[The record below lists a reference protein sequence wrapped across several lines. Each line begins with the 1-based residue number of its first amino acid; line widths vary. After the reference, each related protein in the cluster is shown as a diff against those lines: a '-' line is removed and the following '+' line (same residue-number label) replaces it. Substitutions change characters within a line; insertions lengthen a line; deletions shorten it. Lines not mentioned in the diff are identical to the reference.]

1 MARTNQTVTL
11 MRMRNIAEPCR
22 RSGLDSSC
30 RRCGAGAERA
40 AKRGAGRRVI
50 SAGMEFMRGPGRDE
64 DASHR
69 GNVPEIRVGLKWF
82 HALHFAGCQA
92 TLQGK
97 RDTMAM
103 TIEELESAI
112 SRLDVQDRAR
122 LARKLL
128 VSLEDLSVEENLE
141 LWVEESKRRLE
152 ELRVDPGIAVDAD
165 EAIAEA
171 RASLQRP

>member
-1 MARTNQTVTL
+1 
-11 MRMRNIAEPCR
+11 
-22 RSGLDSSC
+22 
-30 RRCGAGAERA
+30 
-40 AKRGAGRRVI
+40 
-50 SAGMEFMRGPGRDE
+50 
-64 DASHR
+64 
-69 GNVPEIRVGLKWF
+69 VPEIAAVLKRF
-82 HALHFAGCQA
+82 DALHFVGCQA
-92 TLQGK
+92 TIQEK

-103 TIEELESAI
+103 TIEELESAV

-141 LWVEESKRRLE
+141 LWVEESKRRLD
-152 ELRVDPGIAVDAD
+152 ELRADPGLAVDAD